1 MDDATIELDER
12 GDGDVIV
19 LLHGF
24 LLTRDIW
31 SAQVDALART
41 HRVIAL
47 AGDVAAL
54 LDALRIERAT
64 IIGHSMGGYVAL
76 AFARMY
82 AERVRRLALIG
93 STTAADTSERAQ
105 WREELARETEATNS
119 IGPAFAFYS
128 PRLFAPGAPTMLH
141 ERVAAIAHK
150 NGPIGAAALLRGMA
164 ERSNAEDIAEDL
176 EMPVLV
182 VVGAHDALLPV
193 SEAAGVAAAFKRG
206 RLATCERS
214 GHMPMLEE
222 PERVNA
228 TLAAWLDEEG

>member
-1 MDDATIELDER
+1 MQVSMDDATIELDER

-41 HRVIAL
+41 HRVIAADLRGCGGSSAPHGPYLMESL

-150 NGPIGAAALLRGMA
+150 NGPIGAVCRMNTCRQSL
-164 ERSNAEDIAEDL
+164 S
-176 EMPVLV
+176 
-182 VVGAHDALLPV
+182 
-193 SEAAGVAAAFKRG
+193 G
-206 RLATCERS
+206 RPDRT
-214 GHMPMLEE
+214 
-222 PERVNA
+222 
-228 TLAAWLDEEG
+228 